1 MKYIDQLSK
10 SINKYKK
17 ESIVLINQ
25 ITTISKQRIFYDV
38 VLKNVRLANESLDL
52 INKQIIKFFAK

>member
-1 MKYIDQLSK
+1 M
-10 SINKYKK
+10 
-17 ESIVLINQ
+17 
-25 ITTISKQRIFYDV
+25 TYDV